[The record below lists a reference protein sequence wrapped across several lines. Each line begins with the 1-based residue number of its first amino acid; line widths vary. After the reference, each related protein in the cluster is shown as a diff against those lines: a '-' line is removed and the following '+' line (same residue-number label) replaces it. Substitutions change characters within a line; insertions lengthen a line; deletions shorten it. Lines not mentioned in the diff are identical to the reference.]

1 MGPVRIFIHGLD
13 SSNRGTKA
21 VFFKD
26 RFPDMTIPNFRGTL
40 QERMRKLQEV
50 LSGQSEIILVGS
62 SFGGL
67 MVSVFAL
74 ENESRVKKM
83 VLLAPAI
90 NLSGFAPYL
99 KKKAN
104 IPVWV
109 YHGTNDD
116 VIPLGEVKPI
126 ANKVFRNLSFNEVD
140 DDHFLHGTFKKIDW
154 KTLLS

>member
-1 MGPVRIFIHGLD
+1 MGPVRIFIHGLE

-26 RFPDMTIPNFRGTL
+26 RFPDMTIPNFTGAL
-40 QERMRKLQEV
+40 QERMRKLQKI
-50 LSGQSEIILVGS
+50 LSGQSEIRLVGS

-67 MVSVFAL
+67 MASVFAL

-90 NLSGFAPYL
+90 NLSGFAPYV
-99 KKKAN
+99 KKRTE
-104 IPVWV
+104 IPVWL
-109 YHGTNDD
+109 YHGTKDD

-126 ANKVFRNLSFNEVD
+126 ACKVFRNLSFNEVD
-140 DDHFLHGTFKKIDW
+140 DDHFLHRTFKNIDW
-154 KTLLS
+154 ETLLS